1 MHDLLC
7 TLIIIEISLFII
19 IIISFI
25 IEFSAKRKEIKINKE
40 CQNFIKFRNY
50 AYEITSSI
58 YKKKS
63 DLRKMKAS
71 IMDTKDKLNYHPKN
85 SEEYNSLLDE
95 ISEKQTNILNLEKEI
110 KSLMEQRLEYA
121 IRHEPDIEEIK
132 KYDKYEYNYW
142 KSYIVKI
149 DNKF

>member
-1 MHDLLC
+1 MYDLLC
-7 TLIIIEISLFII
+7 TLIIIWISLFII
-19 IIISFI
+19 IVSSFI

-71 IMDTKDKLNYHPKN
+71 IMDLKDKLNCCSKYSK
-85 SEEYNSLLDE
+85 EYNSLLDE
-95 ISEKQTNILNLEKEI
+95 ISEKQTNILNLEEEI
-110 KSLMEQRLEYA
+110 RSLIKQRLEYA
-121 IRHEPDIEEIK
+121 IRHESDVEEIK